1 MENEQKYLSP
11 KLDAVFQELFGRQE
25 REELTKKKKKKI
37 LKRRIEKID
46 LSQTRMLGKDTPE
59 DKMSILDV
67 RAIIDGTEN
76 CNIEMQMVDHKSLA
90 ERMLYYWSEM
100 YKNSIKEGESYTKLK
115 KTISIWITNF
125 ELKQLK
131 GLEYHTKWEII
142 EAEARTAGLTEA
154 LEIHI
159 IELPKIQG
167 KEEAQ
172 DELLDWLYFLDN
184 PTSERTKKSMEKNKK
199 VQDAEKELEKL
210 SQDDRMRDIA
220 FHQKLAQ
227 MDYQVGLEMAQ
238 EEGEARGIARG
249 ELKGQKKGEKIGER
263 RGVIKGEQQGRENAK
278 REIAKKM
285 LEMQMNVQDISTA
298 TGLSEEEIKKMQE
311 EM

>member
-25 REELTKKKKKKI
+25 REELTKDFLEKI

-298 TGLSEEEIKKMQE
+298 RSMPD
-311 EM
+311 

>member
-1 MENEQKYLSP
+1 M
-11 KLDAVFQELFGRQE
+11 
-25 REELTKKKKKKI
+25 
-37 LKRRIEKID
+37 
-46 LSQTRMLGKDTPE
+46 
-59 DKMSILDV
+59 
-67 RAIIDGTEN
+67 
-76 CNIEMQMVDHKSLA
+76 
-90 ERMLYYWSEM
+90 
-100 YKNSIKEGESYTKLK
+100 
-115 KTISIWITNF
+115 
-125 ELKQLK
+125 
-131 GLEYHTKWEII
+131 
-142 EAEARTAGLTEA
+142 TEA